1 MTSKRSNP
9 VLDANGGLDSARAL
23 DTATGIL
30 KHHDLRQPVLYHLVL
45 TGSEAVAT
53 YQATI
58 KALVRK
64 LRVYG
69 CRTEYFGAFE
79 VQPLK
84 GLHAHC
90 FLLIET
96 SKKPPFKILGINDGG
111 YLHKLAVR
119 HGLANRIHIS
129 KPKNPMH
136 SSQFFAR
143 PVKDDDKLGDCL
155 HWVSYVFKSRS
166 KRGVPSRE
174 TYFNSEFRANTTKRA
189 ASKVYGA
196 ISDGRSETTGPS
208 AGPFT
213 SSSKI
218 AA

>member
-1 MTSKRSNP
+1 MTCKRSNP

-23 DTATGIL
+23 DTATAIL

-45 TGSEAVAT
+45 TGSDAVAT

-64 LRVYG
+64 LRLYG

-96 SKKPPFKILGINDGG
+96 SKKPPFKILGINDGE

-119 HGLANRIHIS
+119 HGLANRIHVS

-136 SSQFFAR
+136 SGQFFAR
-143 PVKDDDKLGDCL
+143 PVKDGDKLADCL

-174 TYFNSEFRANTTKRA
+174 TYFNSEFRANTARREVKTAMLVRD
-189 ASKVYGA
+189 G
-196 ISDGRSETTGPS
+196 ISSRTDRTLDCSQ
-208 AGPFT
+208 AF
-213 SSSKI
+213 
-218 AA
+218 